1 MAPPPLQQRAV
12 PRKGFELAQRS
23 TLIQRSKPAFAPP
36 NAPLTL
42 SCCGSKAFRSN
53 SLPSSCSRRAP
64 LPQTRRRRVSAPPYM
79 RTEVPLLSPRRLSYK
94 RLCEQAAAAV
104 VAAAGADPD
113 GGGARLLTVDFPPER
128 TEQRA
133 GTLVRRFENNL
144 NMCEKLLEELG
155 VARGEWTS
163 VGTGVVE
170 IRDNVNPQGGGDYLT
185 DDECMIGVRALS
197 PRLGGRPVMMLI
209 NAGVDKATLRQV
221 KDLDEGGRDV
231 IVLVNCNL
239 SSLSFFDKLG
249 GLGTYI
255 DQFKT
260 AYYLKLFLGVG
271 MLLKNEP
278 EPWAAFAQRDDGAVL
293 IEEFAERPE
302 IYRVEQLL
310 RQNVG

>member
-1 MAPPPLQQRAV
+1 
-12 PRKGFELAQRS
+12 
-23 TLIQRSKPAFAPP
+23 
-36 NAPLTL
+36 
-42 SCCGSKAFRSN
+42 
-53 SLPSSCSRRAP
+53 
-64 LPQTRRRRVSAPPYM
+64 
-79 RTEVPLLSPRRLSYK
+79 
-94 RLCEQAAAAV
+94 
-104 VAAAGADPD
+104 
-113 GGGARLLTVDFPPER
+113 
-128 TEQRA
+128 
-133 GTLVRRFENNL
+133 
-144 NMCEKLLEELG
+144 
-155 VARGEWTS
+155 
-163 VGTGVVE
+163 
-170 IRDNVNPQGGGDYLT
+170 
-185 DDECMIGVRALS
+185 
-197 PRLGGRPVMMLI
+197 MLI

-231 IVLVNCNL
+231 IVLVNCKL